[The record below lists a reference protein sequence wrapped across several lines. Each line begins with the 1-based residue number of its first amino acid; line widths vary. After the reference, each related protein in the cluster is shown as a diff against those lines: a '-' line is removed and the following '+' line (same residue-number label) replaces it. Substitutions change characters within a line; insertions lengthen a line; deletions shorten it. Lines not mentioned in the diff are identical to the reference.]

1 MKSKSEETNNTGSLS
16 NDEPV
21 FVIIGKF
28 RRPHGLKGE
37 IVMTVLIDFP
47 ELIHQ
52 GKMIYVGERH
62 HPYEVR
68 STRWHGGDLLVA
80 LEGLPDRTSVEIY
93 RNIMVY
99 MKADDIPELPEGE
112 YYIHQLVGLEVITD
126 QGQILGKIKEILVT
140 GANDVYLV
148 ESEGGKDIL
157 LPAIEQVVLDINHD
171 QGKILV
177 HILPGLLDYQ

>member
-1 MKSKSEETNNTGSLS
+1 MKSKAGEFKNTGSS
-16 NDEPV
+16 PNDEPV

-28 RRPHGLKGE
+28 RRPHGIKGE

-52 GKMIYVGERH
+52 GRILYVGERYT
-62 HPYEVR
+62 PYEVR
-68 STRWHGGDLLVA
+68 SVRWHGGDLLVA
-80 LEGLPDRTSVEIY
+80 LEELPDRTAVEIF

-99 MKADDIPELPEGE
+99 MKAKDLPEPPEGE
-112 YYIHQLVGLEVITD
+112 FYIHQLVGLDVITD
-126 QGQILGKIKEILVT
+126 EGQELGKIKEILVT

-148 ESEGGKDIL
+148 ESEGGKQIL
-157 LPAIEQVVLDINHD
+157 LPAIEQVVLDIDHD
-171 QGKILV
+171 SGKVKV